1 MARKK
6 IPSIDE
12 LRDYRSSHTY
22 LLTFAENSTHLF
34 FLTSDNG
41 NERLV
46 SIYDKR
52 SKKLLQVSGIQ
63 CDTDFIFD
71 FIAGIHA
78 YEDYFIAMI
87 LPQSLSRPACPSIP
101 RRSCRPCRKGR
112 PFWRGSTS
120 F

>member
-1 MARKK
+1 MVRF
-6 IPSIDE
+6 
-12 LRDYRSSHTY
+12 RTC
-22 LLTFAENSTHLF
+22 LLYTSHLF

-87 LPQSLSRPACPSIP
+87 LPQSLRMLKSQLEKNHYPVKEENMRLFENVKEAVSYTHLDVYK
-101 RRSCRPCRKGR
+101 RQV
-112 PFWRGSTS
+112 
-120 F
+120 